1 MTQAK
6 SHEWS
11 KGVKALSVLLAVLIW
26 SCVILER
33 PAEMKLNVPVSLER
47 LPSGVWVDSPPPENL
62 QVIVSGPQILLLLL
76 PLRPVRCEVDL
87 STAGLGEMVIAPT
100 QGSFG
105 LDPELKV
112 VRIFPETVTVVLAQ
126 RK

>member
-6 SHEWS
+6 AQEWS

-26 SCVILER
+26 SSVILER
-33 PAEMKLNVPVSLER
+33 PAEMKLNVPVSFER
-47 LPSGVWVDSPPPENL
+47 VPSGVWVDSPPPGDL

-76 PLRPVRCEVDL
+76 PLRPVTCEIDL
-87 STAGLGEMVIAPT
+87 STAGPGELAITPT

-112 VRIFPETVTVVLAQ
+112 VRVFPESIRVVLAQ

>member
-1 MTQAK
+1 MTQPKAQ
-6 SHEWS
+6 EWS

-26 SCVILER
+26 SSVILER
-33 PAEMKLNVPVSLER
+33 PAEMKLNVPVSFQRVPAGL
-47 LPSGVWVDSPPPENL
+47 WVDSPPPGDL

-76 PLRPVRCEVDL
+76 PLRPVSCEIDL
-87 STAGLGEMVIAPT
+87 STTGSGELVVTPT

-112 VRIFPETVTVVLAQ
+112 VRVYPESITVVLAQ

>member
-6 SHEWS
+6 SQEWS

-33 PAEMKLNVPVSLER
+33 PAEIKLNVPVSVER
-47 LPSGVWVDSPPPENL
+47 VPSGLWVDSPPPENL

-76 PLRPVRCEVDL
+76 PLRPVRCEIDL
-87 STAGLGEMVIAPT
+87 STAGPGELTITPT
-100 QGSFG
+100 QGAFG

-112 VRIFPETVTVVLAQ
+112 VRVFPESVTVVLA
-126 RK
+126 RKE